1 MYICTQMHHIYNSE
15 IRMLQISNAETEKTY
30 NYKIE
35 GYLVKF
41 VP

>member
-1 MYICTQMHHIYNSE
+1 MHNIYNTE
-15 IRMLQISNAETEKTY
+15 IRMLKIANAGTEKTY